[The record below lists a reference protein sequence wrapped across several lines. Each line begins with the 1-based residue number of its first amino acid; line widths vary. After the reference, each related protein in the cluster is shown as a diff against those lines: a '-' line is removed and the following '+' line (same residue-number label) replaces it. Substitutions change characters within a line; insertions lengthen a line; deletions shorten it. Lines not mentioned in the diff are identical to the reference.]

1 MYRESIYYTGH
12 FVCMGLC
19 LLINIGDK
27 HGQTSRAVM
36 NDLLCR
42 NSLGK
47 LLLYVILEYMF
58 VMVYSSDLSVTSLL
72 LS

>member
-1 MYRESIYYTGH
+1 
-12 FVCMGLC
+12 MGLC
-19 LLINIGDK
+19 LLINIGDE
-27 HGQTSRAVM
+27 HGQTSCAVL
-36 NDLLCR
+36 NNLLCE

-58 VMVYSSDLSVTSLL
+58 VMVYSSDFSVTSLL